1 MRTTPLDRVRGTRPL
16 DLTEK
21 VTTRITHAEGQ
32 ALDALA
38 ARNKCSKGALVRE
51 IIRDGLAPLLEA

>member
-1 MRTTPLDRVRGTRPL
+1 MSPSPVDRVRGTRPL

-21 VTTRITHAEGQ
+21 VSTRITLAEAR

-51 IIRDGLAPLLEA
+51 IIRDGMAPLLES